1 MREKRLLKNSEKLSD
16 INYIRK
22 TTINSKKHKIFLYII
37 ILFVLAIIY
46 VWERVEI
53 DAVSLNTTRLKEEK
67 SSLISFNEILKAE
80 IENETRFES
89 IEKIAKNKLG
99 MDFPGNNSVTLV
111 IENTDKK
118 SVFEKAKELIEKLVK
133 TF

>member
-1 MREKRLLKNSEKLSD
+1 MRKKRLLKNSEKLKD

-22 TTINSKKHKIFLYII
+22 KTINPKTHKLFLYII

-53 DAVSLNTTRLKEEK
+53 DAVSLNTARLKEEK
-67 SSLISFNEILKAE
+67 SSLVSFNEILKAE
-80 IENETRFES
+80 IENKIRFES

-111 IENTDKK
+111 IDNTDKK
-118 SVFEKAKELIEKLVK
+118 SIFEKAKELIEKLVK
-133 TF
+133 IF

>member
-1 MREKRLLKNSEKLSD
+1 MRKKRLLKNSEKLND
-16 INYIRK
+16 VNYIRK
-22 TTINSKKHKIFLYII
+22 VTINSKKYKLFLYII

-46 VWERVEI
+46 VWERVEL

-80 IENETRFES
+80 IGNKTRFES

-99 MDFPGNNSVTLV
+99 MDFPGKNSVTLV
-111 IENTDKK
+111 IDNTDKK

>member
-1 MREKRLLKNSEKLSD
+1 MRKKRLLKNSEKLKD

-22 TTINSKKHKIFLYII
+22 KTINPKTHKLFLYII

-53 DAVSLNTTRLKEEK
+53 DEVSLNTTRLKEEK

-80 IENETRFES
+80 IENKTRFES

-111 IENTDKK
+111 IDNTDKK
-118 SVFEKAKELIEKLVK
+118 SIFEKAKELIKKLVK
-133 TF
+133 T

>member
-1 MREKRLLKNSEKLSD
+1 MRKKRLLKNSEKLND

-22 TTINSKKHKIFLYII
+22 KTINPKTHKLFLYII

-53 DAVSLNTTRLKEEK
+53 DAVSLNTARLKEEK
-67 SSLISFNEILKAE
+67 SSLVSFNEILKAE
-80 IENETRFES
+80 IENKIRFES

-111 IENTDKK
+111 IDNTDKK
-118 SVFEKAKELIEKLVK
+118 SIFEKAKELIEKLVK
-133 TF
+133 IF

>member
-1 MREKRLLKNSEKLSD
+1 MRKKRLLKNSEKLND

-22 TTINSKKHKIFLYII
+22 KTINPKTHKLFLYII

-53 DAVSLNTTRLKEEK
+53 DEVSLNTTRLKEEK

-80 IENETRFES
+80 IENKTRFES

-111 IENTDKK
+111 IDNTDKK
-118 SVFEKAKELIEKLVK
+118 SIFEKAKELIKKLVK

>member
-1 MREKRLLKNSEKLSD
+1 MRKKRLLKNSEKLND

-22 TTINSKKHKIFLYII
+22 KTINPKTHKLFLYII

-53 DAVSLNTTRLKEEK
+53 DEVSLNTTRLKEEK

-80 IENETRFES
+80 IENKTRFES

-111 IENTDKK
+111 IDNTDKK
-118 SVFEKAKELIEKLVK
+118 SIFEKAKELIEKLVK

>member
-1 MREKRLLKNSEKLSD
+1 MRKKRLLKNSEKLND

-22 TTINSKKHKIFLYII
+22 KTINPKTHKLFLYII

-53 DAVSLNTTRLKEEK
+53 DEVSLNTTRLKEEK
-67 SSLISFNEILKAE
+67 SGLISFNEILKAE
-80 IENETRFES
+80 IENKTRFES

-99 MDFPGNNSVTLV
+99 MDFSGNNSVTLV
-111 IENTDKK
+111 IDNTDKK
-118 SVFEKAKELIEKLVK
+118 SIFEKAKELIKKLVK

>member
-1 MREKRLLKNSEKLSD
+1 MREKRLLKNIGKLND
-16 INYIRK
+16 INYMRK
-22 TTINSKKHKIFLYII
+22 ITIDSKKHKLFLYII

-80 IENETRFES
+80 IENKARFES
-89 IEKIAKNKLG
+89 IEKIAKDKLG
-99 MDFPGNNSVTLV
+99 MGFPGNNSVTLV
-111 IENTDKK
+111 IDNIDKK
-118 SVFEKAKELIEKLVK
+118 SIFEKAKEIIKKLVK